1 MKFDQITFYPAAVE
15 GKTFK
20 EFCEHE
26 KHWKL
31 SKEKM
36 REIYDLLKGT
46 KQQQDIKGEFEL
58 PDSDIVTQDPEK

>member
-1 MKFDQITFYPAAVE
+1 MKFEEITFFPAAVE

-31 SKEKM
+31 PKEKM
-36 REIYDLLKGT
+36 KEIFDILKKTNKPVDVKADVELEVPPGDT
-46 KQQQDIKGEFEL
+46 KND
-58 PDSDIVTQDPEK
+58 